1 MAVYKYAEGKQ
12 QDQTKQY
19 KIIFMWT
26 KEYQKC
32 KLESTLLT
40 HKMEE
45 NYMEEKQEFQL
56 GDTFYY
62 VIPNNDFE
70 YWYLYKSVVRAVEK
84 SGNSIYLKTES
95 GNSVLQR
102 KCGHTSAEAKEIV
115 MKDWRK
121 KSKEVIQKIR
131 ELEEK

>member
-1 MAVYKYAEGKQ
+1 
-12 QDQTKQY
+12 
-19 KIIFMWT
+19 
-26 KEYQKC
+26 
-32 KLESTLLT
+32 
-40 HKMEE
+40 
-45 NYMEEKQEFQL
+45 MEEKQEFQL